1 MFFESYSLRKNDLK
15 DASFKF
21 KVKGRTMSIYQMKV
35 STKTIIATS
44 NILLEDMSEIY
55 KLLPL
60 ENSIK
65 TIYFKNEIRG
75 NEEWSTKA
83 FRRIHKSFRN
93 AINVVMEITDDAA
106 PKRINFK
113 LSKNGKFQMT
123 GCKTEEHAIIAVQ
136 TFMSYLL
143 KCCRDHIRVVPIP
156 GKPHSLIRVYFQTVM
171 TNVDSKVNFTI
182 DRQKLDE
189 LLHSETMFHS
199 LLETSFGYT
208 GVNIKIPI
216 DKSWMSLPVP
226 IIETTNNEN
235 WEKSDGPLDQIIPS
249 HPFTD
254 KQRFNT
260 FLVFHSGNIIMSGM
274 RMETM
279 CTHFDMFMN
288 ILNQWKHK
296 IKETIESVYSS

>member
-1 MFFESYSLRKNDLK
+1 MNID
-15 DASFKF
+15 
-21 KVKGRTMSIYQMKV
+21 QMKV

-44 NILLEDMSEIY
+44 NILLEDMSQIY
-55 KLLPL
+55 KLLPI
-60 ENSIK
+60 EEQNPIK

-93 AINVVMEITDDAA
+93 AINVVMEIPDGISL
-106 PKRINFK
+106 KRINFK

-123 GCKTEEHAIIAVQ
+123 GCKTEAHAVTAVEMFI
-136 TFMSYLL
+136 THLL
-143 KCCRDHIRVVPIP
+143 KYCRDYIRVVSIP
-156 GKPHSLIRVYFQTVM
+156 EKSDSLIRIYFQTVM
-171 TNVDSKVNFTI
+171 TNVDSRVNFTI

-226 IIETTNNEN
+226 IIETMDGEH
-235 WEKSDGPLDQIIPS
+235 WERSETPLDKIIP
-249 HPFTD
+249 PYLFTD

-279 CTHFDMFMN
+279 STHFNMFMN
-288 ILNQWKHK
+288 MLHQWKHK
-296 IKETIESVYSS
+296 IKETLEPVCSV